1 MLPRRRA
8 GSSYAHVETTDIALP
23 LCQERSRIIAQRIQ
37 FSRQWTCLFT
47 VAIVLNGILLL
58 WTVLEATTEVGDV
71 VDPPVKRAVFCAFD
85 SVVTAF
91 VLAEVSLNWMTQG
104 AAIFC
109 SQCSNWVDG
118 FVAALS
124 MAALGMALAGP
135 AAKLEEDEEVEA
147 VVMLVRYVA
156 QLLRL
161 GVVVRSARRQARK
174 NRLDVDLT
182 FVEIDPL
189 SDEDPLRDGMPASAR
204 RALQRPMGMA
214 GIQQY
219 PAACSMKKSRS
230 MPSLP
235 SPRQLQAFWR
245 PGPAQRREATGGGNH
260 VSEPSPTSPTSEVA
274 SDLFARP
281 TLDPPQTWRRDPV
294 NPAVPPRDD

>member
-1 MLPRRRA
+1 
-8 GSSYAHVETTDIALP
+8 
-23 LCQERSRIIAQRIQ
+23 
-37 FSRQWTCLFT
+37 
-47 VAIVLNGILLL
+47 
-58 WTVLEATTEVGDV
+58 
-71 VDPPVKRAVFCAFD
+71 
-85 SVVTAF
+85 
-91 VLAEVSLNWMTQG
+91 
-104 AAIFC
+104 
-109 SQCSNWVDG
+109 
-118 FVAALS
+118 
-124 MAALGMALAGP
+124 
-135 AAKLEEDEEVEA
+135 
-147 VVMLVRYVA
+147 MLVRYVA

-189 SDEDPLRDGMPASAR
+189 SDEEPLRDGMPASAR

-260 VSEPSPTSPTSEVA
+260 VSEPSPSSPTSEVA

-294 NPAVPPRDD
+294 NPAARDD